1 MIANLEAVVNASS
14 TPDAGKVIEQELN
27 KAFSGLTFNWP
38 YFVVSLITLAF
49 LTIIITFLVYK
60 PIKKMIK
67 NRQEFI
73 QSNIDASIQAKED
86 ALKVRE
92 ENDKKII
99 DATTQAATIINNARA
114 ESERI
119 VNSGQSMAK
128 KKAEMMLEQAQIL
141 INKKQA
147 EFQKTQKKIIMEN
160 AVELAK
166 KIIGREIKNEDNIKM
181 IDEAMKA
188 KE

>member
-1 MIANLEAVVNASS
+1 MQNLNQVINAS
-14 TPDAGKVIEQELN
+14 AGSAIEHELN

-38 YFVVSLITLAF
+38 YFVASLITLAF
-49 LTIIITFLVYK
+49 LTVIITFLVYK
-60 PIKKMIK
+60 PIKKMVK
-67 NRQEFI
+67 ARQKFI
-73 QSNIDASIQAKED
+73 QNNIDDSIKAKED

-99 DATTQAATIINNARA
+99 EATQQATTIINNARS

-119 VNSGQSMAK
+119 VNSGQAMAK
-128 KKAEMMLEQAQIL
+128 KKAEMMIEQTQIL

-147 EFQKTQKKIIMEN
+147 EFEKLQKKIIMEN

-166 KIIGREIKNEDNIKM
+166 KIIAREIKDEDNLKM
-181 IDEAMKA
+181 IEEVMETK
-188 KE
+188 K